1 MIAVATIY
9 RDLMDGDTNV
19 GEADGKLAELSG
31 DAPFS
36 NGFFYGL
43 EGRQFTKP
51 LWMQRGLPHLHPILA
66 NGLAGSI
73 DFRVFWRIRTH
84 LKWGKH
90 RVSQR
95 QSTLACRLT
104 DRFR

>member
-9 RDLMDGDTNV
+9 RDLMDGNTNV

-43 EGRQFTKP
+43 GGRQFTKP
-51 LWMQRGLPHLHPILA
+51 LWM
-66 NGLAGSI
+66 
-73 DFRVFWRIRTH
+73 
-84 LKWGKH
+84 
-90 RVSQR
+90 
-95 QSTLACRLT
+95 
-104 DRFR
+104 